1 MRAIKFRAWDYEK
14 KSMLTGNNQYGSDE
28 PDANLKHSSAGAF
41 TRLWESL
48 ARFAEND
55 RFVLMQFTGLKD
67 KNGKEIFEGDIVEFC
82 TKWEF
87 PQRFKGQV
95 IYFPESMQY
104 GFSENGESYY
114 DFTDIEND
122 ELLEVIGN
130 IYENPELLSPKK
142 SEEGA

>member
-1 MRAIKFRAWDYEK
+1 MREIKFRAWDNHSHKMIYI
-14 KSMLTGNNQYGSDE
+14 QDE
-28 PDANLKHSSAGAF
+28 LPKYRGF
-41 TRLWESL
+41 EI
-48 ARFAEND
+48 
-55 RFVLMQFTGLKD
+55 MQFTGLKD

-114 DFTDIEND
+114 DFTDIENP
-122 ELLEVIGN
+122 EILEVIGN

-142 SEEGA
+142 SEEV